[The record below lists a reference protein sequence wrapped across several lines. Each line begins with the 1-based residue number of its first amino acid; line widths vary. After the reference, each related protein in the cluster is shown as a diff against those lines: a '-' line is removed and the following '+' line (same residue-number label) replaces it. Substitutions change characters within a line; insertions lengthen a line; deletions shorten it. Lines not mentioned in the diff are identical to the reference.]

1 MHFDGSQQTSEH
13 PRMFYESHLR
23 MFYER
28 NEVIANLPQ
37 QLANSKKREIKYLN
51 AQNANGKYVK
61 MIKHLVNL
69 VQLFLV
75 YLLLISFFLS
85 T

>member
-37 QLANSKKREIKYLN
+37 QLANSKKREIKNLN

-61 MIKHLVNL
+61 TIKHL